1 MQNSINSE
9 LLQLISSG
17 NIDENT
23 VADIKIMLTRKK
35 IEELHT
41 QHYSIM
47 YNPKRDAW
55 YTCNPEDY
63 KKKIQRHTK
72 NDLLDALMPYYLS
85 TTLTL
90 QGLFEEWLAY
100 KTTITDSPNTITA
113 HRKHWRKYF
122 DGTELFQK
130 LLQDITLKDLNSWA
144 NQLIK
149 QYNLSSHQWQTI
161 KTTPKQMFE
170 YAQSKGY
177 ITINPF
183 PQIKITVKFRQ
194 IKRKSGTTEVYNTD
208 EYDELIE
215 ELWNSYEQKRQPR
228 FLAAICNL
236 YMGLRAGELCGL
248 QWKDL
253 DLSAR
258 QIHINREIVCMDATQ
273 LKNPIYT
280 PYKDSGQIVILPG
293 QGDKKWV
300 YVLLDH
306 TKTHLER
313 KIDLIPKAMEIFQI
327 LETAAPN
334 HKPEDYIFAEGTQYL
349 TLRSFNY
356 VLEHACK
363 RIGIDPKRSHKLRKT
378 YASRLNTAGLPL
390 DQIRANLGH
399 TNSSTTLGYIYN
411 PLTPKESLEIM
422 EKAF

>member
-1 MQNSINSE
+1 MQDSINNE

-63 KKKIQRHTK
+63 KKKIQRHAK
-72 NDLLDALMPYYLS
+72 NELLDALMPYYLS
-85 TTLTL
+85 TALTL
-90 QGLFEEWLAY
+90 QGLYEEWLAY

-113 HRKHWRKYF
+113 HRKHWRRYF

-130 LLQDITLKDLNSWA
+130 PIQDITPNDLNTWA

-149 QYNLSSHQWQTI
+149 QYNLSAHQWQTI
-161 KTTPKQMFE
+161 KTIPKQMFE

-177 ITINPF
+177 ITINLF

-208 EYDELIE
+208 EYDDLIK
-215 ELWNSYEQKRQPR
+215 ELWNSYEQKKQPR

-236 YMGLRAGELCGL
+236 YMGLRVGELCGL
-248 QWKDL
+248 KWKNL

-258 QIHINREIVCMDATQ
+258 QIHINREMGLC
-273 LKNPIYT
+273 L
-280 PYKDSGQIVILPG
+280 SGSYQ
-293 QGDKKWV
+293 
-300 YVLLDH
+300 
-306 TKTHLER
+306 
-313 KIDLIPKAMEIFQI
+313 
-327 LETAAPN
+327 N
-334 HKPEDYIFAEGTQYL
+334 
-349 TLRSFNY
+349 
-356 VLEHACK
+356 
-363 RIGIDPKRSHKLRKT
+363 
-378 YASRLNTAGLPL
+378 
-390 DQIRANLGH
+390 
-399 TNSSTTLGYIYN
+399 TLGAKN
-411 PLTPKESLEIM
+411 
-422 EKAF
+422 